1 MAATLRTKRSTG
13 STAPSSLAN
22 GEQAVTEANEIVY
35 YGKGSGG
42 AGGSATQVIKIG
54 GKGAFFDK
62 DTVRAANS
70 VLAGPASGSDSA
82 PDFRALQASDIPD
95 LSASKITDL
104 ASSIQAQRL
113 DQLASATSPISG
125 VDPSADAHLATKGY
139 VDGVAQG
146 LDVKD
151 SVQVATTANIT
162 LSGTQ
167 TIDGVAVSAGDRV
180 LVKDQNTATENGI
193 YVCAAGPWSRSADL
207 ANGAS
212 AAGVFTFVEQGS
224 SFGDVGF
231 VCSTNKGSDVINTN
245 NIAFTQFSGVAGA
258 TAGNGLSKTGNEF
271 AVDIKTNGGLVFES
285 AKIGVDLAA
294 SSITGSLPISKVSG
308 LTASAAELNALD
320 GITASVNE
328 LNVLDGITAN
338 VTELNYVDG
347 VTSAIQTQ
355 LNNKQP
361 LNSDLTT
368 LSSCQSGG
376 ATALSLLTSSEIGIL
391 DGATVS
397 TSELNYVVGVT
408 SSIQSQLDGKQ
419 GLDAQLT
426 DIAGL
431 SPSNGGFIVGDG
443 SNFVL
448 ESGATARTSLGL
460 GSMAT
465 QAANNV
471 AITGGSIDGIE
482 LDGGSF

>member
-1 MAATLRTKRSTG
+1 MAAILRTKRSTG
-13 STAPSSLAN
+13 SSAPSSLAN

-42 AGGSATQVIKIG
+42 AGGSATQIIKIG

-62 DTVRAANS
+62 DTARAANS
-70 VLAGPASGSDSA
+70 VLAGPASGSDAA
-82 PDFRALQASDIPD
+82 PDFRALQDSDIPS
-95 LSASKITDL
+95 LSASKISDL

-151 SVQVATTANIT
+151 SVVVASTTNLT

-167 TIDGVAVSAGDRV
+167 TIDGVSVSAGDRV

-193 YVCAAGPWSRSADL
+193 YVCAAGAWSRSADL

-231 VCSTNKGSDVINTN
+231 VCSTNKGSDIVNSN
-245 NIAFTQFSGVAGA
+245 NLAFTQFSGVAGA
-258 TAGNGLSKTGNEF
+258 TAGNGLTKTGNEF
-271 AVDIKTNGGLVFES
+271 DVDLKANGGLVFES
-285 AKIGVDLAA
+285 AKIALDLAA
-294 SSITGSLPISKVSG
+294 SSITGSLPVSKLNGV
-308 LTASAAELNALD
+308 TANASELNVLD
-320 GITASVNE
+320 GITSSVNE

-338 VTELNYVDG
+338 VTELNYLDG
-347 VTSAIQTQ
+347 VTSSVQTQ

-361 LNSDLTT
+361 LDADLTN
-368 LSSCQSGG
+368 LAGCQSG
-376 ATALSLLTSSEIGIL
+376 ASAALALLTAAEVAIL
-391 DGATVS
+391 DGATLS
-397 TSELNYVVGVT
+397 TNELNYVVGVT
-408 SSIQSQLDGKQ
+408 SSIQTQLNAKQ

>member
-1 MAATLRTKRSTG
+1 MAAILRTKRSTG

-54 GKGAFFDK
+54 GKGAFWDK
-62 DTVRAANS
+62 DSSYTQNYVLASPNGSDGVLSVRA
-70 VLAGPASGSDSA
+70 LLEG
-82 PDFRALQASDIPD
+82 DIPS
-95 LSASKITDL
+95 LSASKISDL

-125 VDPSADAHLATKGY
+125 VDPSADSHLATKGY

-151 SVQVATTANIT
+151 SVKVATTANIT

-167 TIDGVAVSAGDRV
+167 TIDGVSVSAGDRV

-193 YVCAAGPWSRSADL
+193 YVCAAGAWSRSADL
-207 ANGAS
+207 ANGSS
-212 AAGVFTFVEQGS
+212 AAGAFTFVEQGS

-231 VCSTNKGSDVINTN
+231 VCSSNKGSDVTNTN
-245 NIAFTQFSGVAGA
+245 NLAFTQFSGVAGA
-258 TAGNGLSKTGNEF
+258 TAGNGLTKTGNEF
-271 AVDIKTNGGLVFES
+271 DVDLKANGGLVFES
-285 AKIGVDLAA
+285 AKIALDLAA
-294 SSITGSLPISKVSG
+294 SSITGSLPVSKLNGV
-308 LTASAAELNALD
+308 TANA
-320 GITASVNE
+320 SE
-328 LNVLDGITAN
+328 LNVLDGISAS
-338 VTELNYVDG
+338 VTELNYLSG
-347 VTSAIQTQ
+347 VSSAIQTQ
-355 LNNKQP
+355 LN
-361 LNSDLTT
+361 
-368 LSSCQSGG
+368 
-376 ATALSLLTSSEIGIL
+376 A
-391 DGATVS
+391 
-397 TSELNYVVGVT
+397 
-408 SSIQSQLDGKQ
+408 KQ

-431 SPSNGGFIVGDG
+431 SPSDGGFIVGDG

>member
-1 MAATLRTKRSTG
+1 MAAILRTKRSTG
-13 STAPSSLAN
+13 SSAPSSLAN

-54 GKGAFFDK
+54 GKGAFWDK
-62 DTVRAANS
+62 DSSYTQNYVLASPNGSDGVLSVRA
-70 VLAGPASGSDSA
+70 LLEG
-82 PDFRALQASDIPD
+82 DIPS
-95 LSASKITDL
+95 LSASKISDL

-125 VDPSADAHLATKGY
+125 VDPSADSHLATKGY

-151 SVQVATTANIT
+151 SVKVATTANIT

-167 TIDGVAVSAGDRV
+167 TIDGVSVSAGDRV

-193 YVCAAGPWSRSADL
+193 YVCAAGAWSRSADL
-207 ANGAS
+207 ANGSS
-212 AAGVFTFVEQGS
+212 AAGAFTFVEQGS

-231 VCSTNKGSDVINTN
+231 VCSSNKGSDVTNTN
-245 NIAFTQFSGVAGA
+245 NLAFTQFSGVAGA
-258 TAGNGLSKTGNEF
+258 TAGNGLTKTGNEF
-271 AVDIKTNGGLVFES
+271 DVDLKANGGLVFES
-285 AKIGVDLAA
+285 AKIALDLAA
-294 SSITGSLPISKVSG
+294 SSITGSLPVSKLNGV
-308 LTASAAELNALD
+308 TANA
-320 GITASVNE
+320 SE
-328 LNVLDGITAN
+328 LNVLDGISAS
-338 VTELNYVDG
+338 VTELNYLSG
-347 VTSAIQTQ
+347 VSSAIQTQ
-355 LNNKQP
+355 LN
-361 LNSDLTT
+361 
-368 LSSCQSGG
+368 
-376 ATALSLLTSSEIGIL
+376 A
-391 DGATVS
+391 
-397 TSELNYVVGVT
+397 
-408 SSIQSQLDGKQ
+408 KQ

-431 SPSNGGFIVGDG
+431 SPSDGGFIVGDG

>member
-22 GEQAVTEANEIVY
+22 GEQAVSEANEILY

-54 GKGAFFDK
+54 GKGAFWDK
-62 DTVRAANS
+62 DTSYTQNY
-70 VLAGPASGSDSA
+70 VLASPNGSNGVLSA
-82 PDFRALQASDIPD
+82 RALLEGDIPS
-95 LSASKITDL
+95 LSASKINDL

-125 VDPSADAHLATKGY
+125 VDPSADSHLATKGY

-146 LDVKD
+146 LDVKN
-151 SVQVATTANIT
+151 SVVVASTTNLT

-167 TIDGVAVSAGDRV
+167 TIDGVSVSAGDRV

-193 YVCAAGPWSRSADL
+193 YVCAAGAWSRSADF
-207 ANGAS
+207 ANGGS
-212 AAGVFTFVEQGS
+212 AAGAFTFVESGS
-224 SFGDVGF
+224 TFGDVGF
-231 VCSTNKGSDVINTN
+231 VCNANKGSDVINTN
-245 NIAFTQFSGVAGA
+245 NLAFTQFSGVAGA
-258 TAGNGLSKTGNEF
+258 SAGNGLSKTGNEF
-271 AVDIKTNGGLVFES
+271 AVNLKANGGLVFES
-285 AKIGVDLAA
+285 AKIALDLAA
-294 SSITGSLPISKVSG
+294 SSITGSLPVSKLNGV
-308 LTASAAELNALD
+308 TANA
-320 GITASVNE
+320 SE
-328 LNVLDGITAN
+328 LNVLDGINAS
-338 VTELNYVDG
+338 VTELNYLSG
-347 VTSAIQTQ
+347 VSSAIQTQ
-355 LNNKQP
+355 LN
-361 LNSDLTT
+361 
-368 LSSCQSGG
+368 
-376 ATALSLLTSSEIGIL
+376 A
-391 DGATVS
+391 
-397 TSELNYVVGVT
+397 
-408 SSIQSQLDGKQ
+408 KQ

-431 SPSNGGFIVGDG
+431 SPSDGGFIVGDG

-448 ESGATARTSLGL
+448 ESGATVRTSLGL

>member
-1 MAATLRTKRSTG
+1 MAAILRTKRSTG
-13 STAPSSLAN
+13 SSAPSSLAN

-70 VLAGPASGSDSA
+70 VLAGPVSGSAA
-82 PDFRALQASDIPD
+82 PDFRALQDSDIPS
-95 LSASKITDL
+95 LSASKISDL

-125 VDPSADAHLATKGY
+125 VDPSADSHLATKGY

-146 LDVKD
+146 LDVKN
-151 SVQVATTANIT
+151 SVVVASTTNLT

-167 TIDGVAVSAGDRV
+167 TIDGVSVSAGDRV

-193 YVCAAGPWSRSADL
+193 YVCAAGAWSRSADF
-207 ANGAS
+207 ANGGS
-212 AAGVFTFVEQGS
+212 AAGAFTFVESGS
-224 SFGDVGF
+224 TFGDVGF
-231 VCSTNKGSDVINTN
+231 VCNANKGSDVINTN
-245 NIAFTQFSGVAGA
+245 NLAFTQFSGVAGA
-258 TAGNGLSKTGNEF
+258 SAGNGLSKTGNEF
-271 AVDIKTNGGLVFES
+271 AVNLKANGGLVFES
-285 AKIGVDLAA
+285 AKIALDLAA
-294 SSITGSLPISKVSG
+294 SSITGSLPVSKLNGV
-308 LTASAAELNALD
+308 TANA
-320 GITASVNE
+320 SE
-328 LNVLDGITAN
+328 LNVLDGINAS
-338 VTELNYVDG
+338 VTELNYLSG
-347 VTSAIQTQ
+347 VSSAIQTQ
-355 LNNKQP
+355 LN
-361 LNSDLTT
+361 
-368 LSSCQSGG
+368 
-376 ATALSLLTSSEIGIL
+376 A
-391 DGATVS
+391 
-397 TSELNYVVGVT
+397 
-408 SSIQSQLDGKQ
+408 KQ

-431 SPSNGGFIVGDG
+431 SPSDGGFIVGDG

-448 ESGATARTSLGL
+448 ESGATVRTSLGL